1 MNPGCEHWE
10 RTLGAPSL
18 SRGYID
24 GNGRPPRALAVLADH
39 ENPYPEGISTGV
51 CLPQRGGRR
60 PRALG
65 ARRPSQVYPAGGK
78 LMNEFG
84 SGPQPALTVV
94 GRQANPYPEG
104 ISAGVR
110 RPHRGARRPRPGDAG
125 LCHGGRGTRARRWG
139 GQRPSIYPLDNEILA
154 AKASLLSLLSLSL
167 FPTGQIILSN
177 SKNVYN
183 HFKDSDR
190 KSTRLNSSHIT
201 RSRMPSSA

>member
-60 PRALG
+60 PRAPG
-65 ARRPSQVYPAGGK
+65 APQVYPAGRK
-78 LMNEFG
+78 LINESG
-84 SGPQPALTVV
+84 SRPPPALTVV
-94 GRQANPYPEG
+94 GRQANPYSEG

-110 RPHRGARRPRPGDAG
+110 RPQRGARRPRPADAG
-125 LCHGGRGTRARRWG
+125 LCDDGRGTRARRRG
-139 GQRPSIYPLDNEILA
+139 GHRPPIYPLDNEFWG
-154 AKASLLSLLSLSL
+154 AKASLLSLFSLSL
-167 FPTGQIILSN
+167 FPTGQIILLN
-177 SKNVYN
+177 SKN
-183 HFKDSDR
+183 
-190 KSTRLNSSHIT
+190 L
-201 RSRMPSSA
+201 

>member
-24 GNGRPPRALAVLADH
+24 GNGRPPRALAILADH

-60 PRALG
+60 LRALG
-65 ARRPSQVYPAGGK
+65 ARRPSQVYSAGGK

-84 SGPQPALTVV
+84 SGPPRALAVPAD
-94 GRQANPYPEG
+94 QANPYSEG

-110 RPHRGARRPRPGDAG
+110 RPQRADRRPRPADAG

-139 GQRPSIYPLDNEILA
+139 GHTPPIYPLDNEFWGRKPLF
-154 AKASLLSLLSLSL
+154 SLFSLSLSL
-167 FPTGQIILSN
+167 SN
-177 SKNVYN
+177 WSN
-183 HFKDSDR
+183 HPFKF
-190 KSTRLNSSHIT
+190 
-201 RSRMPSSA
+201 